1 MNQLNSPLLEN
12 FAVTPESRIFTTL
25 GARYRADQLKTLT
38 TESPSR
44 YEPLVRDAIDDLY
57 FTTGDQALLQELL
70 GAYVQKPLTRREL
83 RQQEHDANIK
93 NHPIRHLGH
102 RALLGL
108 LKPFSR

>member
-25 GARYRADQLKTLT
+25 GARYRADQVKLVKTG
-38 TESPSR
+38 SPNR
-44 YEPLVRDAIDDLY
+44 YESLVSDTTDDSY
-57 FTTGDQALLQELL
+57 FTTGDQAMLIELL
-70 GAYVQKPLTRREL
+70 SADVQKPLTRREL